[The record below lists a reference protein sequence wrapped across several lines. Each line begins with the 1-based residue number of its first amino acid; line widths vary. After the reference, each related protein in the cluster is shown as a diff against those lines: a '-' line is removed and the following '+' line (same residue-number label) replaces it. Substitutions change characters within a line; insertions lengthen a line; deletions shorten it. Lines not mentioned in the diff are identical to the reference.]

1 MNVVIAIDS
10 FKGSMTSLEAGESA
24 SAGIRRIYPDAD
36 IAIRPLAD
44 GGEGT
49 VDALTLGCGG
59 TCTQVCVT
67 GPLEKPVL
75 CSYGILDAGKTAVI
89 EMSGAAGITLLSET
103 ERNPLYTTTYGVGEV
118 IRDAIARG
126 CRHFIIGIGGSATN
140 DGGIGMLQALGFDL
154 LDQGG
159 GPVRHGALGLRDLA
173 VISDSHVLPEL
184 KECAFRIACD
194 VTNPLCGPQGC
205 SAVFGPQKGADSA
218 MIQQMDQWL
227 SSYAA
232 LARKSFPETNPAH
245 AGAGAAGGLGFAF
258 LTFFHATLES
268 GVNIILEETHLSDY
282 IKNADIV
289 ITGEGC
295 LDGQTVM
302 GKAPVGVAKIA
313 REFQKPV
320 LAFSGCVTEDA
331 KACHAA
337 GIDAFFPIVR
347 GVISLEDA
355 MQTDHAKQN
364 MTDTVEQVFRMLR
377 TFQNI
382 K

>member
-24 SAGIRRIYPDAD
+24 STGIRRIYPDAD

-59 TCTQVCVT
+59 TRTQVCVT

-154 LDQGG
+154 LDQEGV
-159 GPVRHGALGLRDLA
+159 PVRHGALGLRDLA

-184 KECAFRIACD
+184 KECTFRIACD

-232 LARKSFPETNPAH
+232 LAGKSFPETNPAH

-295 LDGQTVM
+295 LDGQTAM
-302 GKAPVGVAKIA
+302 GKAPAGVAKIA
-313 REFQKPV
+313 KEFQKPV

-347 GVISLEDA
+347 GAVSLEEA

-377 TFQNI
+377 TFQNTN
-382 K
+382 

>member
-1 MNVVIAIDS
+1 MNRTCWNGLYRVNK
-10 FKGSMTSLEAGESA
+10 KGDFNVP
-24 SAGIRRIYPDAD
+24 I
-36 IAIRPLAD
+36 
-44 GGEGT
+44 GT
-49 VDALTLGCGG
+49 KTR
-59 TCTQVCVT
+59 
-67 GPLEKPVL
+67 VL
-75 CSYGILDAGKTAVI
+75 LNTDNFVLVSKIL
-89 EMSGAAGITLLSET
+89 
-103 ERNPLYTTTYGVGEV
+103 
-118 IRDAIARG
+118 
-126 CRHFIIGIGGSATN
+126 
-140 DGGIGMLQALGFDL
+140 
-154 LDQGG
+154 
-159 GPVRHGALGLRDLA
+159 
-173 VISDSHVLPEL
+173 
-184 KECAFRIACD
+184 
-194 VTNPLCGPQGC
+194 
-205 SAVFGPQKGADSA
+205 
-218 MIQQMDQWL
+218 
-227 SSYAA
+227 
-232 LARKSFPETNPAH
+232 
-245 AGAGAAGGLGFAF
+245 
-258 LTFFHATLES
+258 
-268 GVNIILEETHLSDY
+268 
-282 IKNADIV
+282 KNADIV